1 MVINGQENMT
11 TKLVIMNIMLL
22 HPVLDSGAVF
32 NALVGKLM
40 LTWALLR
47 ARETLLENVV
57 QRCDLTML
65 TTSRSNP
72 WFSMLSRTLSL

>member
-40 LTWALLR
+40 H
-47 ARETLLENVV
+47 NVNMGSTEGKRDIV
-57 QRCDLTML
+57 GKCCAEV
-65 TTSRSNP
+65 
-72 WFSMLSRTLSL
+72 